1 MIVRRRCAALIP
13 YARNA
18 RTHSDQQVAQIAASI
33 REFGFTNP
41 VLIDEEDGII
51 AGDGRVRAAHLL
63 GLDEVPCIVLAHL
76 TPTQRRAYV
85 LADNKL
91 ALNAGWDLEMLS
103 LEIGELGEA
112 GFDLS
117 LTGFDEFELGELFA
131 ERTQGRTD
139 PDDAPEPPA
148 HPAAAPGDL
157 WALGRPRLLC
167 GDRTV
172 ATDAERVLGGVA
184 PHYGGPAGPA
194 EHAPREGG
202 RRPPKSRWVYRKLRN
217 FRAGIAAPGCA
228 RPTADQM

>member
-1 MIVRRRCAALIP
+1 M
-13 YARNA
+13 
-18 RTHSDQQVAQIAASI
+18 

-51 AGDGRVRAAHLL
+51 AGHGRVLAAHVL

-148 HPAAAPGDL
+148 HPVAEPGDL
-157 WALGRPRLLC
+157 WVLGRSSIALRRHRPRPLPLQARAGFCFHLL
-167 GDRTV
+167 RY
-172 ATDAERVLGGVA
+172 
-184 PHYGGPAGPA
+184 PNYGALTSTPAGLSPA
-194 EHAPREGG
+194 EHASLRWTHNQDWRISRIRLSDKTSRLHPRHVATKRG
-202 RRPPKSRWVYRKLRN
+202 
-217 FRAGIAAPGCA
+217 
-228 RPTADQM
+228 

>member
-1 MIVRRRCAALIP
+1 M
-13 YARNA
+13 
-18 RTHSDQQVAQIAASI
+18 QQ
-33 REFGFTNP
+33 
-41 VLIDEEDGII
+41 
-51 AGDGRVRAAHLL
+51 
-63 GLDEVPCIVLAHL
+63 GLVLAHL

-148 HPAAAPGDL
+148 HPVAEPGDL
-157 WALGRPRLLC
+157 WVLDSHRLLC
-167 GDRTV
+167 GDSTV
-172 ATDAERVLGGVA
+172 ATDVERVLGGVA
-184 PHYGGPAGPA
+184 PHLMVTDPPYGVSYDRPAIGLQYCKSAPNRDPAPARVTTLIRRRESAEQEGPD
-194 EHAPREGG
+194 G
-202 RRPPKSRWVYRKLRN
+202 RR
-217 FRAGIAAPGCA
+217 
-228 RPTADQM
+228 